1 MELIEGVAL
10 SQLCDYSFGDQSG
23 QWGNIYTSFMKDA
36 NLTNIEFVSKLFD
49 IKKSRDYMTLF
60 IDNIRLYKRHI
71 VEVKDV
77 DRSYIDSLHDKNDLL
92 HLCKNFPDMKFIIF
106 TNLEDTPID
115 DYIFGLIPD
124 NVLCISAVNAVA
136 YGDKVIPAPY
146 GLQRAMNPQDDRIGV
161 IKNFMKFPPMK
172 PLTLLYISH
181 NESSNQERIGIK
193 DLFREKR
200 WAIVDESRSSYSEF
214 LEKMCQ
220 AKFMICPR
228 GNAID
233 CHRNWEVLYMRRVP
247 VMKHHPYLEVLFKDY
262 PVLFVNDYSE
272 VTENLL
278 LKNEELFIRSQ
289 SIDLI
294 HLSLPHWF
302 EKICLQARFGK
313 VDNSHHHMEE
323 DWNEDP
329 FAFEIL

>member
-10 SQLCDYSFGDQSG
+10 SKLCDYSFGDQSG
-23 QWGNIYTSFMKDA
+23 QWGNIHTSFMKDA
-36 NLTNIEFVSKLFD
+36 NLTNVEFVSKLFET
-49 IKKSRDYMTLF
+49 KKSRDYMTLF

-71 VEVKDV
+71 VEVSEADRPYV
-77 DRSYIDSLHDKNDLL
+77 DGLHQKNDLL
-92 HLCKNFPDMKFIIF
+92 HLCSCFQDMRFIIF

-115 DYIFGLIPD
+115 DYIFECIPD
-124 NVLCISAVNAVA
+124 NVLCISAVNAISH
-136 YGDKVIPAPY
+136 GDKVIPAPY
-146 GLQRAMNPQDDRIGV
+146 GLQRAMNPQDDRIEV

-172 PLTLLYISH
+172 PLTLLYVSH

-214 LEKMCQ
+214 LGKMCQ

-247 VMKHHPYLEVLFKDY
+247 IMKRHPYLEVLFEDY
-262 PVLFVNDYSE
+262 PVLFVNDYSD
-272 VTENLL
+272 VTEELLIDNEHLYLKAHEMDITPLTLPYFFDKIVKNIFNL
-278 LKNEELFIRSQ
+278 
-289 SIDLI
+289 
-294 HLSLPHWF
+294 
-302 EKICLQARFGK
+302 
-313 VDNSHHHMEE
+313 
-323 DWNEDP
+323 
-329 FAFEIL
+329 

>member
-10 SQLCDYSFGDQSG
+10 SKLCDYSFGDQSG
-23 QWGNIYTSFMKDA
+23 QWGNIHTSFMKDA
-36 NLTNIEFVSKLFD
+36 NLTNVEFVSKLFE

-71 VEVKDV
+71 VEVSEADRTYV
-77 DRSYIDSLHDKNDLL
+77 DGLHEKNDLL
-92 HLCKNFPDMKFIIF
+92 HLCSCFPDMRFIIF

-115 DYIFGLIPD
+115 DYIFDLIPD
-124 NVLCISAVNAVA
+124 NVLCISAVNAVSH
-136 YGDKVIPAPY
+136 GGKVIPAPY
-146 GLQRAMNPQDDRIGV
+146 GLQRAMNLQDDRIGV
-161 IKNFMKFPPMK
+161 IKNFIKFPPIK
-172 PLTLLYISH
+172 PLTLLYVSH

-200 WAIVDESRSSYSEF
+200 WAIVDESRSSYSQF
-214 LEKMCQ
+214 LGKMCQ

-247 VMKHHPYLEVLFKDY
+247 IMKHHPYFEVLFEDY

-272 VTENLL
+272 VTEEFLIDNENLY
-278 LKNEELFIRSQ
+278 LKAQEMDMTPLT
-289 SIDLI
+289 
-294 HLSLPHWF
+294 LPYF
-302 EKICLQARFGK
+302 FDRIVEKYIK
-313 VDNSHHHMEE
+313 
-323 DWNEDP
+323 
-329 FAFEIL
+329 